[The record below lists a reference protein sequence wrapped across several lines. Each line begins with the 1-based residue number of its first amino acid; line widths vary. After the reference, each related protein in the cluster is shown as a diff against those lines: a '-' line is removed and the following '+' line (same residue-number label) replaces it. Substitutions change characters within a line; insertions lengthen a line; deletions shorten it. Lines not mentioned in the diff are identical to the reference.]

1 LLDRKI
7 LHDRFDRRDA
17 RWLAQVRGLLE
28 ATGSH
33 PRDGQLPADPDAAVE
48 RIEWEWEQDHVVDQ
62 DLNTVA
68 DVDALNAGATNIH
81 ATRVALTG
89 EASTEDDTNNRA
101 NVDAADI
108 VFGASAGVTALGALI
123 YDEGGGTDATR
134 DLVWG
139 MSFAT
144 GQPVDGG
151 LTLTVA
157 DFLRVNT
164 ATA

>member
-1 LLDRKI
+1 MAVCTYNRGADTIMERALSTTALDLRCA
-7 LHDRFDRRDA
+7 L
-17 RWLAQVRGLLE
+17 V
-28 ATGSH
+28 TGNIT
-33 PRDGQLPADPDAAVE
+33 G
-48 RIEWEWEQDHVVDQ
+48 VVDQ